1 MTKRG
6 LLRAGLW
13 VLAIVVLFVGAVG
26 GFALTFFH
34 KFSPNPP
41 SNDFPK
47 PANALEAQRQDIE
60 QFSRL
65 LGMDRSFSPAAR
77 AEANRQ
83 IAELKSER
91 TPLDRDR
98 FYVAL
103 LRITALADNGHT
115 GLYYGK
121 RGTQNCAPLRVVLF
135 ADGVYVLRAK
145 SAYAE
150 LLGAR
155 VDSIEGRPTGDVI
168 ASLEQLHGG
177 SEGWRRTQAANYVQ
191 SPDVL
196 YGDAIGSRPDQTQ
209 WTFRL
214 PNGSEVTRTLPGEIC
229 GENEPHADMTRWLSP
244 QKMKGESSEWRALL
258 SEDADLP
265 LSLRDF
271 NSVFRRAWMD
281 NGCTLFIQLKA
292 NADADKQHIGDFLGA
307 TTDEMRAHPPC
318 NIILDMRFNS
328 GGDYTKTV
336 RFASHLPDFVPSSGR
351 IYLLTGPETFSAA
364 ITTIG
369 FVKQAAGSRAIILGE
384 PVGDRLTFY
393 GEGNAGCLPHEGLCL
408 HYATG
413 MHDYAHRCEGWGKC
427 FWLNW
432 IFPVQVK
439 SLDPDET
446 IRMTFADYAAR
457 RDPVFERALAR
468 LEREVILNNGAAG
481 RSTGRSSRR
490 TPTPTSAIRR

>member
-6 LLRAGLW
+6 ILRVGLW
-13 VLAIVVLFVGAVG
+13 ALAIVVLFVGAAG
-26 GFALTFFH
+26 AFALTFFH

-41 SNDFPK
+41 SNDFRK
-47 PANALEAQRQDIE
+47 PANALEAQQQDIE

-65 LGMDRSFSPAAR
+65 LAMDRSFSPAAR

-83 IAELKSER
+83 IAELKSENA
-91 TPLDRDR
+91 PLGRGR
-98 FYVAL
+98 FHVAL
-103 LRITALADNGHT
+103 MRITALADNGHT
-115 GLYYGK
+115 NLYYDKHGPQYY
-121 RGTQNCAPLRVVLF
+121 TPLRVVLF
-135 ADGVYVLRAK
+135 ADGLYVLRAK
-145 SAYAE
+145 SGYAD

-155 VDSIEGRPTGDVI
+155 VDSIEGRPTRDVI
-168 ASLEQLHGG
+168 AALEQLHGG
-177 SEGWRRTQAANYVQ
+177 TEGWRRTRAAVYVQ
-191 SPDVL
+191 WPDVL

-214 PNGSEVTRTLPGEIC
+214 PNGSEVTRTLPGEIS

-244 QKMKGESSEWRALL
+244 QKMKGESSDWRALF
-258 SEDADLP
+258 SDDADLP

-281 NGCTLFIQLKA
+281 DGCTLFMQLKSNA
-292 NADADKQHIGDFLGA
+292 NVDEQHIGDFLRA

-318 NIILDMRFNS
+318 NIILDMRFNT
-328 GGDYTKTV
+328 GGDYTKTAH
-336 RFASHLPDFVPSSGR
+336 FASHLPDFVPSSGR
-351 IYLLTGPETFSAA
+351 IYLLTGPQTFSAA

-384 PVGDRLTFY
+384 SVGDRLAFY
-393 GEGNAGCLPHEGLCL
+393 GEGNSGCLPNQDLCL

-413 MHDYAHRCEGWGKC
+413 LHDYGHRCEGWDKC

-439 SLDPDET
+439 SLAPDET
-446 IRMTFADYAAR
+446 IKMTFADYTAR
-457 RDPVFERALAR
+457 RDPVFQRAVALA
-468 LEREVILNNGAAG
+468 AK
-481 RSTGRSSRR
+481 
-490 TPTPTSAIRR
+490 